1 MIKVG
6 HRLFHL
12 MAEIGETGY
21 GMGELAHA
29 LLAGKLAEKRQSA
42 IIATFIIK
50 KPVKLSHLLLHC
62 QGLSIIFDYIFQKED
77 YVDEDD
83 LKLCCHACDGL
94 TMMSINLRIRVDD
107 PKHKDLL
114 IEFSNNFQEEYEQI
128 YKRSGSAKKAPTDIV
143 TFFVK
148 DAKELKFDK
157 EILIELSDVFKS
169 MLTGQFLESKNN
181 EVQFNDVHE
190 DALRYFFYIM
200 LYVDH
205 NKELVQDWKNGEK
218 VPLNIASPSDDNM
231 MHALS
236 AFELSLKYI
245 VTEVELVLLV
255 IVKQLFT
262 SKSVLGVFEWS
273 LDHCNEGLLEA
284 SIHYCLTARIT
295 GKEKYELFRAALNH
309 KYYKQ
314 WKEMITDTLLS
325 KIQLE

>member
-1 MIKVG
+1 MIRVG
-6 HRLFHL
+6 NKLLRL
-12 MAEIGETGY
+12 MATIGETGY
-21 GMGELAHA
+21 GMGELAHS

-42 IIATFIIK
+42 IIATFIIT
-50 KPVKLSHLLLHC
+50 KPVKLSHLLMHC

-77 YVDEDD
+77 YVDEDE
-83 LKLCCHACDGL
+83 LKLCHDACDGL
-94 TMMSINLRIRVDD
+94 TMMSINLRIRVDE

-114 IEFSNNFQEEYEQI
+114 IEFSDNFQEEYKQM
-128 YKRSGSAKKAPTDIV
+128 YMRSGLAKKAPADIV

-181 EVQFNDVHE
+181 EVQFQDVHE

-205 NKELVQDWKNGEK
+205 NKILVSDWQKDKK
-218 VPLNIASPSDDNM
+218 VPLKVASPSDCNM
-231 MHALS
+231 MHALR

-262 SKSVLGVFEWS
+262 SKCVLDAFEWS

-284 SIHYCLTARIT
+284 SIHYCLNARIS
-295 GKEKYELFRAALNH
+295 GKEKYELFRAAQNH

-314 WKEMITDTLLS
+314 WREMINDTLLS
-325 KIQLE
+325 KLQLE